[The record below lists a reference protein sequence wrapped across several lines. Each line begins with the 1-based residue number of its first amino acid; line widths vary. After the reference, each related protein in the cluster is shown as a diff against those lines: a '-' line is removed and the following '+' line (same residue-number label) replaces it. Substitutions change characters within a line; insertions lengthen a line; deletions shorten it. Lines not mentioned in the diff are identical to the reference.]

1 MAELI
6 LSGITKQF
14 GKTDVIHAM
23 DIHIQDGEF
32 LVVVGPSGCGKSTL
46 LRMIAGLEQISEGHI
61 RINGHTVNNI
71 EPRYRDIAMV
81 FQNYALYPHMSVF
94 NNMAYGLKLR
104 KMSKVQIWERVDHA
118 ARLLQLDDLLDR
130 KPRELSGGQRQRVAM
145 GRAIV
150 RKPSVFLF
158 DEPLSNLDAK
168 LRASMRVELKKL
180 HAALKTTMIY
190 VTHDQVEAMTL
201 ADRILVMNQGRIE
214 QLGTPEQVFFQ
225 PETLFTARFIGSPEI
240 NLLAGDL
247 TKNHLRFPDLEAP
260 DQNRGPGRFLKDL
273 NPADGKA
280 LPLSAAPPA
289 AGPCVCGIRPEHLFV
304 VDGSVTPDV
313 QFSGKIDLKESLGSD
328 TLYHIQYGPSKQ
340 PLIIRSG
347 KHAGLSPGNRVE
359 LGFLWKH
366 CHFFDP
372 DTGDRIAVSI
382 SRT

>member
-1 MAELI
+1 MAELT
-6 LSGITKQF
+6 LTGITKQF
-14 GKTDVIHAM
+14 GSTEVIHAM

-46 LRMIAGLEQISEGHI
+46 LRMIAGLEKVSGGKI
-61 RINGHTVNNI
+61 RINGHAVNNI
-71 EPRYRDIAMV
+71 EPKDRDIAMV

-104 KMSKVQIWERVDHA
+104 KMSKVKIRERVDRT
-118 ARLLQLDDLLDR
+118 ARLLQLDELLDR
-130 KPRELSGGQRQRVAM
+130 RPRELSGGQRQRVAM

-168 LRASMRVELKKL
+168 LRTSMRVELKKL

-247 TKNHLRFPDLEAP
+247 TKTHLRFHDLETT
-260 DQNRGPGRFLKDL
+260 DREDRGPDRKNL
-273 NPADGKA
+273 NPAEGAA
-280 LPLSAAPPA
+280 LPLSAAPPTT
-289 AGPCVCGIRPEHLFV
+289 GPCVCGIRPEHLFV

-313 QFSGKIDLKESLGSD
+313 RFSGLIDLKESLGSD
-328 TLYHIQYGPSKQ
+328 TLYHIQYGPAKK

-347 KHAGLSPGNRVE
+347 KHSGLARGDRLD
-359 LGFLWKH
+359 LGFLWEH

-372 DTGDRIAVSI
+372 DTGHRISMSI

>member
-1 MAELI
+1 MAELT
-6 LSGITKQF
+6 LTQITKQF

-46 LRMIAGLEQISEGHI
+46 LRMIAGLEQVSGGKI

-71 EPRYRDIAMV
+71 EPKDRDIAMV

-104 KMSKVQIWERVDHA
+104 KVSKVQIKDRVDRA

-214 QLGTPEQVFFQ
+214 QLGTPDQVFFQ

-240 NLLAGDL
+240 NLLACDL
-247 TKNHLRFPDLEAP
+247 TRTFLLFHDLEAP
-260 DQNRGPGRFLKDL
+260 RQDRGRDLKKVS
-273 NPADGKA
+273 PEDGTP
-280 LPLSAAPPA
+280 LPLSSAPPVK
-289 AGPCVCGIRPEHLFV
+289 GPCVCGIRPEHLFV
-304 VDGSVTPDV
+304 VDGSVIPDV
-313 QFSGKIDLKESLGSD
+313 RFSGQIDLKESLGSD
-328 TLYHIQYGPSKQ
+328 TLYHILYGPRKQ

-347 KHAGLSPGNRVE
+347 KHAGLSPGERVE
-359 LGFLWKH
+359 LGFLWEH

-372 DTGDRIAVSI
+372 DTGNRIAVSI

>member
-1 MAELI
+1 MAELT
-6 LSGITKQF
+6 LTQITKQF

-46 LRMIAGLEQISEGHI
+46 LRMIAGLERLSDGHI
-61 RINGHTVNNI
+61 RINGQTVNNI
-71 EPRYRDIAMV
+71 EPKDRDIAMV

-104 KMSKVQIWERVDHA
+104 KLSKVQIRDRVDRA
-118 ARLLQLDDLLDR
+118 ARLLQLEDLLDR

-214 QLGTPEQVFFQ
+214 QIGTPEQVFFH

-240 NLLAGDL
+240 NLLACDRNDTRLLFRDL
-247 TKNHLRFPDLEAP
+247 A
-260 DQNRGPGRFLKDL
+260 DQDPVDST
-273 NPADGKA
+273 A
-280 LPLSAAPPA
+280 LPLAFEPPA
-289 AGPCVCGIRPEHLFV
+289 TSPCVCGIRPEHLFV
-304 VDGSVTPDV
+304 VDGSVKPDV
-313 QFSGKIDLKESLGSD
+313 RFSGQIDLKESLGSD
-328 TLYHIQYGPSKQ
+328 TLYHIQYGPRKQ
-340 PLIIRSG
+340 PLIIRS
-347 KHAGLSPGNRVE
+347 KDHNWLSPGDRVD
-359 LGFLWKH
+359 LGFLLEH
-366 CHFFDP
+366 CLFFDP
-372 DTGDRIAVSI
+372 DTGNRIKRWI
-382 SRT
+382 L

>member
-1 MAELI
+1 MAELT
-6 LSGITKQF
+6 LTQITKQF

-23 DIHIQDGEF
+23 EIHIQDGEF

-46 LRMIAGLEQISEGHI
+46 LRMIAGLEQVSGGKI

-71 EPRYRDIAMV
+71 EPKDRDIAMV

-104 KMSKVQIWERVDHA
+104 KVSKVQIRDRVNRA
-118 ARLLQLDDLLDR
+118 ARLLQLEDLLDR

-214 QLGTPEQVFFQ
+214 QLGTPDQVFFQ

-240 NLLAGDL
+240 NLLACDL
-247 TKNHLRFPDLEAP
+247 TRTFLLFHDLEAP
-260 DQNRGPGRFLKDL
+260 RQDRGRDLKKVS
-273 NPADGKA
+273 PEDGTA
-280 LPLSAAPPA
+280 LPLSSEPPVT
-289 AGPCVCGIRPEHLFV
+289 GPCVCGIRPEHLFV
-304 VDGSVTPDV
+304 VDGSVIPDV
-313 QFSGKIDLKESLGSD
+313 RFSGQIDLKESLGSD
-328 TLYHIQYGPSKQ
+328 TLYHIQYGPRKQ

-347 KHAGLSPGNRVE
+347 KHAGLSPGERVE
-359 LGFLWKH
+359 LGFLWEH

-372 DTGDRIAVSI
+372 DTGNRIAVSI